1 MRGLELMSSNFS
13 SGSGSSV
20 EVGLEKL
27 KLSATAD
34 VTTTVDVDGFPKLN
48 LGILNIFVFDS
59 PVSAVELK

>member
-27 KLSATAD
+27 KLSATGD